1 VVFLFFWTFCRTIKI
16 RNVIADAEAIVS
28 FLNNSERCRRFGAR
42 RRKIV
47 QEKFSIDVAIAK
59 TEEVYAECREKY

>member
-1 VVFLFFWTFCRTIKI
+1 
-16 RNVIADAEAIVS
+16 
-28 FLNNSERCRRFGAR
+28 LNNSERCRRFGAR